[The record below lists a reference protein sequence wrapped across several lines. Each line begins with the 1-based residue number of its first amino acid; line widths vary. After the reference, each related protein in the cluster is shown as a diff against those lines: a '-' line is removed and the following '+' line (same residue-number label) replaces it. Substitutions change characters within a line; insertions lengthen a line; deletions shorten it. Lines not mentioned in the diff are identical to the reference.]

1 MTSAFHFER
10 RIDAKL
16 LLSLLAAGLMSFT
29 GVVIETAMNV
39 TFPTL
44 MQEFNIGISIVQ
56 WITTGYLLMLAV
68 IIPLS
73 AFLKARYAMRRLFL
87 AASLLFGLGTLLGA
101 SANSFAMLLVG
112 RLLQGAGTGLALPLM
127 FNIVLE
133 QAPLDRTGM
142 MMGVASLICALA
154 PAVGPSF
161 GGWVVES
168 FGWREIFLSLLP
180 VLILSFVAG
189 MYAIRQSSALR
200 HPRFDIRSYLLL
212 SLSFVSL
219 IFATSFAGSY
229 GWGSPE
235 ILSLLVGFIV
245 LLAAFARSA
254 RRTAMP
260 LIRLEIFGEKR
271 FSLSVLALLL
281 VQFITLGLGF
291 LLPNFSQL
299 VHGESPFTAGCILL
313 PGCIVGAFLAPVGG
327 RVLDAWGA
335 PRPILFGCTLIAAA
349 ALSFALRL
357 PASTTLSLTM
367 IYVVYT
373 VGQGFAAGN
382 IMTSGVRLLST
393 ERQSDGNAVC
403 NTLQQLAGAVG
414 TAIVSSIVA
423 AGQQS
428 VPASLADGTMI
439 GSLRALYFLLFCA
452 VLALAA
458 MILALKNTNAK
469 D

>member
-1 MTSAFHFER
+1 MSSEFQFER

-44 MQEFNIGISIVQ
+44 MQEFDIGISVVQ

-73 AFLKARYAMRRLFL
+73 AFLKARYAMRRLFFT
-87 AASLLFGLGTLLGA
+87 ASLLFLIGTLLGA

-112 RLLQGAGTGLALPLM
+112 RLLQGVGTGIALPLM

-161 GGWVVES
+161 GGWVVET

-180 VLILSFVAG
+180 VLMLSFIAG
-189 MYAIRQSSALR
+189 MYAIRQSSALSR
-200 HPRFDIRSYLLL
+200 PSFDALSYVFL
-212 SLSFVSL
+212 SLGFIAL
-219 IFATSFAGSY
+219 ILATSFAGDD
-229 GWGSPE
+229 GWSNPK
-235 ILSLLVGFIV
+235 ILALLAAFIL
-245 LLAAFARSA
+245 LLAAFARRS
-254 RRTAMP
+254 RGSKSP
-260 LIRLEIFGEKR
+260 LIRLSIFGDAR
-271 FSLSVLALLL
+271 FTLSVLAILL

-313 PGCIVGAFLAPVGG
+313 PGCIVGAILAPFGG
-327 RVLDAWGA
+327 RMLDTYGA
-335 PRPILFGCTLIAAA
+335 RRPILFGCTLIALA
-349 ALSFALRL
+349 ALSFVLAL
-357 PASTTLSLTM
+357 PASTTLSLTA

-373 VGQGFAAGN
+373 IGQGFAAGN
-382 IMTSGVRLLST
+382 IMTNGVRLLTSA
-393 ERQSDGNAVC
+393 RQSDGNAVC

-414 TAIVSSIVA
+414 TAVVSSIVA
-423 AGQQS
+423 AGQQT
-428 VPASLADGTMI
+428 VPASLPDGTMT
-439 GSLRALYFLLFCA
+439 GSLNALYFLFACALF
-452 VLALAA
+452 ALIA
-458 MILALKNTNAK
+458 MFIALKGTTRQN
-469 D
+469 

>member
-1 MTSAFHFER
+1 MAETVHFPR

-44 MQEFNIGISIVQ
+44 MTEFDIGISVVQ

-73 AFLKARYAMRRLFL
+73 AFLKARFPMRRLFL
-87 AASLLFGLGTLLGA
+87 TASILFFVGTLLGA
-101 SANSFAMLLVG
+101 EADSFAMLLLG
-112 RLLQGAGTGLALPLM
+112 RLMQGAGTGVALPLM

-180 VLILSFVAG
+180 VLVLSFISG

-200 HPRFDIRSYLLL
+200 RLPFDTPSYLLL
-212 SLSFVSL
+212 SMSFVAL
-219 IFATSFAGSY
+219 ILATSFAGDC
-229 GWGSPE
+229 GWLSLE
-235 ILSLLVGFIV
+235 ILALLAACAV
-245 LLAAFARSA
+245 LLAAFAHRS
-254 RRTAMP
+254 RRAAAP
-260 LIRLEIFGEKR
+260 LIRLEIFRDAG

-281 VQFITLGLGF
+281 IQFITLGLGF

-299 VHGESPFTAGCILL
+299 VHGEAPFTAGCILL
-313 PGCIVGAFLAPVGG
+313 PGCIVGAFLAPLGG
-327 RVLDAWGA
+327 RALDAYG
-335 PRPILFGCTLIAAA
+335 PRRPILFGCALIALAA
-349 ALSFALRL
+349 ISFAVEL
-357 PASTTLSLTM
+357 PVSTTLSLTLV
-367 IYVVYT
+367 YVVYT
-373 VGQGFAAGN
+373 IGQGFAAGN
-382 IMTSGVRLLST
+382 IMTNGVRLLAQ
-393 ERQSDGNAVC
+393 ERQADGNAVC

-414 TAIVSSIVA
+414 TAVVSSIVA
-423 AGQQS
+423 AGQQA
-428 VPASLADGTMI
+428 VPASLADGTMA
-439 GSLRALYFLLFCA
+439 GSLHALYFLFACA
-452 VLALAA
+452 VLAFAA
-458 MILALKNTNAK
+458 MAAAFKPRVRRA
-469 D
+469 

>member
-44 MQEFNIGISIVQ
+44 MREFDIDISVVQ

-73 AFLKARYAMRRLFL
+73 AFLKARCPMRRLFFTT
-87 AASLLFGLGTLLGA
+87 SLLFFAGTLLGA
-101 SANSFAMLLVG
+101 GADNFAILLLG
-112 RLLQGAGTGLALPLM
+112 RLLQGAGTGIALPLM

-133 QAPLDRTGM
+133 QAPLNRTGM

-200 HPRFDIRSYLLL
+200 HPSFDIRSYLLL

-281 VQFITLGLGF
+281 IQFITLGLGF

-299 VHGESPFTAGCILL
+299 VHGESPFAAGCILL

-335 PRPILFGCTLIAAA
+335 RRPILFGCALITAAA
-349 ALSFALRL
+349 AAFAGDL
-357 PASTTLSLTM
+357 PVSTTLSLTL

-382 IMTSGVRLLST
+382 IMTNGVRLLST

-414 TAIVSSIVA
+414 TAVVSSIVE
-423 AGQQS
+423 AGQQTI
-428 VPASLADGTMI
+428 PASLADGTMF
-439 GSLRALYFLLFCA
+439 GSLRVLYFLLICA
-452 VLALAA
+452 VLALSA
-458 MILALKNTNAK
+458 MALALKDANAEH
-469 D
+469 